1 MPDERTQIMK
11 CKLAHGMI
19 NNAAMW

>member
-1 MPDERTQIMK
+1 MPDERTQILK